1 MATLLRN
8 APRKRLA
15 GRALAVVGIALA
27 ILLLVAGLAVLLIDR
42 IAASAVESGGTYA
55 LGVPTELD
63 SADIG
68 VVSGRVEL
76 DQLAVAN
83 PPGFRTPRFFGLAH
97 AAFQVPPSQLMEDEV
112 VIDEIVLEGIDVA
125 LERADGK
132 TNYGTLLDNLKRVSP
147 ESKDA
152 KGDEEKAGKT
162 FVIKKL
168 VLRDIRATIDLLPPL
183 PAQSITLSGIELQ
196 NVGTGGD
203 GLEMAELFA
212 RVITEVL
219 SQVVASAGDLIPA
232 DLKGQLEKTLNT
244 FSDDALHQM
253 TKGFGKAG
261 EGIREG
267 AKDVSKGIKKLFE

>member
-1 MATLLRN
+1 METRSE
-8 APRKRLA
+8 RDRRA
-15 GRALAVVGIALA
+15 GRALHVVA
-27 ILLLVAGLAVLLIDR
+27 ILLGIAALVAGAAVLLIDK

-55 LGVPTELD
+55 LGVPTKLD

-83 PPGFRTPRFFGLAH
+83 PPGFHTPRFFGLAH
-97 AAFQVPPSQLMEDEV
+97 AAFQLPPKQLLEDEV
-112 VIDEIVLEGIDVA
+112 VIDEITLEGIDIA

-132 TNYGTLLDNLKRVSP
+132 TNYGTLLDHLKHVSP
-147 ESKDA
+147 EAKEA
-152 KGDEEKAGKT
+152 KGEQEKAGKT

-168 VLRDIRATIDLLPPL
+168 VLRDIRATIDLVPPL
-183 PAQSITLSGIELQ
+183 PSQSVTLSGIELHD
-196 NVGTGGD
+196 VGTGGD

-219 SQVVASAGDLIPA
+219 SQVVASAGNLIPA
-232 DLKGQLEKTLNT
+232 DLKGQLQKSLDA

-261 EGIREG
+261 HGIQEG
-267 AKDVSKGIKKLFE
+267 AKDVGKGIKKLFD